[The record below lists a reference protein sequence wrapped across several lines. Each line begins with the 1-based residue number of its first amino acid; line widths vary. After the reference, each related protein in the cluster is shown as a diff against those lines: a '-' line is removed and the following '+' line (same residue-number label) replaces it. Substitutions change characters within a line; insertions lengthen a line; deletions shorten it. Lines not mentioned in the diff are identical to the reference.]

1 MNILSYV
8 SYFCPKWL
16 AKIMF
21 LLSASWLI
29 GCCICNSKLS
39 SHFKVLF
46 GLESFSCPW
55 FLAKCFSI
63 FLELN
68 ILNVLGHFVY
78 ALCQIQMVFYFFR
91 HGEKSA
97 GVIAAVLNNSNCGV
111 GLAYKAHI
119 GGMSQ
124 ATVNNTSIYA
134 KTWTISLTISSKMKT
149 STNIAQRSMA
159 STRGAYF
166 WMLPILMWPNSCLK
180 IWCMLFWRDHCQGHY
195 ILLFVTF

>member
-111 GLAYKAHI
+111 GLAYKARV
-119 GGMSQ
+119 GGMIHCMSPI
-124 ATVNNTSIYA
+124 TVNYTLYVH
-134 KTWTISLTISSKMKT
+134 TLYTY
-149 STNIAQRSMA
+149 R
-159 STRGAYF
+159 
-166 WMLPILMWPNSCLK
+166 
-180 IWCMLFWRDHCQGHY
+180 Y
-195 ILLFVTF
+195 IVHQNLYM